1 MSLRLQPIRVRTGS
15 TDAESQL
22 VFENGSLV
30 AVLTHLSDEYGDE
43 AGMWF
48 LEAGFGPLDDPYPPK
63 FADLDEA
70 QDWITRKLAA
80 FPAHGA
86 AGGAP

>member
-1 MSLRLQPIRVRTGS
+1 MTLRLQPVRVRTGS

-22 VFENGSLV
+22 VFEDSSLV
-30 AVLTHLSDEYGDE
+30 AVLTHLSDEYGEE

-48 LEAGFGPLDDPYPPK
+48 REIGFGPIDDPRSPK

-70 QDWITRKLAA
+70 QDWITRKLGS

-86 AGGAP
+86 A